1 MSPLARHRSG
11 LGFDIGSAP
20 RTTAMTVAPVLAAFT
35 PELHSYDA
43 LITEP
48 FPPGSERVEE
58 VSA

>member
-1 MSPLARHRSG
+1 VPWPQDVAAALC
-11 LGFDIGSAP
+11 P
-20 RTTAMTVAPVLAAFT
+20 RESVAPVLAAFT

-48 FPPGSERVEE
+48 FRTGSERIEE